1 MKRLNL
7 SIRSTRIYAYTF
19 GVLVFAIGI
28 LLDATLI
35 DFGAPRP
42 LTLLF
47 DDLLTGAAAGFA
59 VWLGLRSEVK
69 RRMEEDHRLQV
80 LDEMNHHVRNA
91 LQVMVLCSYSIG
103 GQKGEELLQAAKR
116 IQWSLTE
123 VLPKVNFDPLPP
135 PPSGEE
141 FRYVLPGDA
150 ARKIS

>member
-7 SIRSTRIYAYTF
+7 SIRSTRIYAYVF
-19 GVLVFAIGI
+19 GILVFAIGI
-28 LLDATLI
+28 VLDTALI
-35 DFGAPRP
+35 DFGTPNP
-42 LTLLF
+42 MMLVF

-59 VWLGLRSEVK
+59 VWLALRSEVK
-69 RRMEEDHRLQV
+69 RRIEEDHRLQV

-123 VLPKVNFDPLPP
+123 VLPKVNFEPLPP
-135 PPSGEE
+135 PPPNEG
-141 FRYVLPGDA
+141 FRYVPTRSDSPKA
-150 ARKIS
+150 S